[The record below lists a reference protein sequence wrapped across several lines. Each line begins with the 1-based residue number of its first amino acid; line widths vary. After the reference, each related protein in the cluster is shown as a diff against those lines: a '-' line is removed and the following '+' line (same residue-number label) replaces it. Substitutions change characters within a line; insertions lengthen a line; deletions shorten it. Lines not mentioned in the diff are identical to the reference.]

1 MNSTV
6 AVLRILVR
14 GGMPLRDLA
23 RRVGIKDRQMANV
36 IASLE
41 RAGYVTKHQDIATM
55 SDTPKAT
62 LLRDLA
68 GTMNLGRLL
77 GRSREAVLAKA
88 SEMGTVT
95 AEELA
100 HGTGLSRSA
109 VAKSVAD
116 LLSVGALVKR
126 GGSISINPSLRPVQ
140 EFATLLKLELDDR
153 YVDGA
158 EIIYNRDSLVIR
170 KVLAGKTARG
180 EPTGFTAF
188 SAHGVEY
195 VTTHDYFCECEHDL
209 TLTDILLHA
218 LLEASRMRDGAE
230 MIMCM
235 VFYIK
240 HGNVIDVTDAREK
253 AGRMGLR
260 ELWLDMEAYVRGDK
274 PKDTKMFF
282 PWNEF
287 EEKLDLYDIPKHQYV
302 LPVGDDRFFN
312 ELNDTLDT
320 PIAVYLFGGE
330 NMRIKGLKNRTKD
343 CDIVVNTTDE
353 FSTIKSA
360 LIRMGYS
367 PITLDSSDEDE
378 RMHPA
383 SLLTHNSKSRIDL
396 FTHMIMRMQLS
407 PRMMEKSD
415 MRDYG
420 KLRLGLLC
428 DEHIFVLKAAAGR
441 EGDIQDMNRL
451 VQAGRASGQFD
462 WHEVLQAVHH
472 QSSVDPTSDTV
483 VDMFACMS
491 AMHDY
496 EGMHIPV
503 LDQVRRLVADLLI
516 KSALRGGSLP
526 ARDVVAYVAKSGIT
540 ETAARNRIDALVR
553 DGRLLKTG
561 ARKAARLVLPAEA
574 YPVDGRI
581 TTYRLRR
588 YLRWRFVLREQPL
601 PGAADLEDLARGLRE
616 SGFETISGLDAMI
629 GRLVGSLG
637 SYEREQ
643 FEEGHFD
650 AIGAVR
656 VCMGLDDPRLG
667 DNRRSEYF
675 VIKRSKYAGQ
685 AGMDRA

>member
-1 MNSTV
+1 MNSAV
-6 AVLRILVR
+6 AVLRILMR

-41 RAGYVTKHQDIATM
+41 RAGYVTKHRDVATM
-55 SDTPKAT
+55 SDTPKAV

-68 GTMNLGRLL
+68 GTMDLGRIL
-77 GRSREAVLAKA
+77 GRSREAVLAKVGEA
-88 SEMGTVT
+88 GAATVD
-95 AEELA
+95 ELA
-100 HGTGLSRSA
+100 RRTGLSRSA

-126 GGSISINPSLRPVQ
+126 GGSIAINPSRRPVQ
-140 EFATLLKLELDDR
+140 EFATLLKLERDDR

-158 EIIYNRDSLVIR
+158 EIIYDRDSLVIR
-170 KVLAGKTARG
+170 KVPAGKTARG

-188 SAHGVEY
+188 NAHGVEY
-195 VTTHDYFCECEHDL
+195 VTTHDYFCECECDL
-209 TLTDILLHA
+209 TLDDVLLHA
-218 LLEASRMRDGAE
+218 VLEASRTRGGAE

-235 VFYIK
+235 VFYVK
-240 HGNVIDVTDAREK
+240 HRNAVDVASVREK

-260 ELWLDMEAYVRGDK
+260 ELWLDVEAYVRGDE
-274 PKDTKMFF
+274 PKDAKMFF
-282 PWNEF
+282 PWSEF
-287 EEKLDLYDIPKHQYV
+287 EEKLDLYDVPRREYA
-302 LPVGDDRFFN
+302 LPRSDDLFFS
-312 ELNDTLDT
+312 ELNDALDA
-320 PIAVYLFGGE
+320 PITAYLFGGE

-343 CDIVVNTTDE
+343 CDIAVNTADE
-353 FSTIKSA
+353 FSALKSA
-360 LIRMGYS
+360 LVRMGYS
-367 PITLDSSDEDE
+367 PITLDFSDEDE
-378 RMHPA
+378 RAHPA
-383 SLLTHNSKSRIDL
+383 ALLTHDSKSRIDL
-396 FTHMIMRMQLS
+396 FTRTIMRMQLS

-415 MRDYG
+415 VRDYG

-428 DEHIFVLKAAAGR
+428 DEHVFALKAAAGR

-451 VQAGRASGQFD
+451 VQAGQASGRFD
-462 WHEVLQAVHH
+462 WHEVLQAVRH
-472 QSSVDPTSDTV
+472 QSGADPAGETV

-496 EGMHIPV
+496 EGMRIPI

-526 ARDVVAYVAKSGIT
+526 TRNVVAYVAKSGIT

-553 DGRLLKTG
+553 DGQLIKAG

-574 YPVDGRI
+574 YPADGRI

-629 GRLVGSLG
+629 GGLVGSLG

-675 VIKRSKYAGQ
+675 VIERGKYAGR
-685 AGMDRA
+685 AG

>member
-1 MNSTV
+1 MNSAV

-41 RAGYVTKHQDIATM
+41 RAGYVTKHRDVATL

-88 SEMGTVT
+88 GEMGTVT

-100 HGTGLSRSA
+100 RGTGLSRSA

-126 GGSISINPSLRPVQ
+126 GGSISLNPSLRPVQ
-140 EFATLLKLELDDR
+140 EFATLLKLERDDR

-158 EIIYNRDSLVIR
+158 EVIYNRDSLVIR
-170 KVLAGKTARG
+170 KVSAGKTARG

-195 VTTHDYFCECEHDL
+195 VTIHDYFCECEHDL

-218 LLEASRMRDGAE
+218 VLEASRMRDGAE

-235 VFYIK
+235 VFYVK
-240 HGNVIDVTDAREK
+240 HSNVVDLTDAREK
-253 AGRMGLR
+253 ASRMGLR

-287 EEKLDLYDIPKHQYV
+287 EEKLDLYDIPKQKYT
-302 LPVGDDRFFN
+302 LPRGDDRFFN
-312 ELNDTLDT
+312 ELNDALDA

-343 CDIVVNTTDE
+343 CDIAVNTVDE

-360 LIRMGYS
+360 LVRMGYS

-383 SLLTHNSKSRIDL
+383 SLLTHHSKSRIDL
-396 FTHMIMRMQLS
+396 FTRTIMHMQLS

-420 KLRLGLLC
+420 KLRLGVLC
-428 DEHIFVLKAAAGR
+428 DEHVFVLKAAAGR

-451 VQAGRASGQFD
+451 VQAGR
-462 WHEVLQAVHH
+462 V
-472 QSSVDPTSDTV
+472 
-483 VDMFACMS
+483 
-491 AMHDY
+491 
-496 EGMHIPV
+496 
-503 LDQVRRLVADLLI
+503 
-516 KSALRGGSLP
+516 GG
-526 ARDVVAYVAKSGIT
+526 
-540 ETAARNRIDALVR
+540 
-553 DGRLLKTG
+553 
-561 ARKAARLVLPAEA
+561 
-574 YPVDGRI
+574 
-581 TTYRLRR
+581 
-588 YLRWRFVLREQPL
+588 
-601 PGAADLEDLARGLRE
+601 
-616 SGFETISGLDAMI
+616 
-629 GRLVGSLG
+629 
-637 SYEREQ
+637 
-643 FEEGHFD
+643 
-650 AIGAVR
+650 
-656 VCMGLDDPRLG
+656 
-667 DNRRSEYF
+667 
-675 VIKRSKYAGQ
+675 
-685 AGMDRA
+685 